1 MPYAAQQWM
10 LDSSIHSPCK
20 VRCQLDAEHPNKRA
34 CLRNKVVLNTCAWR
48 IESSLSHPQ
57 MVLDMTGS
65 YIVPTLILR
74 SPKDRMQLGLA
85 CFRTGKDFLVASYA
99 AWTTLGLQG

>member
-1 MPYAAQQWM
+1 MQRRSAGAHPEVPLTAH
-10 LDSSIHSPCK
+10 SSAKKCFVGCS
-20 VRCQLDAEHPNKRA
+20 
-34 CLRNKVVLNTCAWR
+34 TWR

-74 SPKDRMQLGLA
+74 SSKDRMQLGLA
-85 CFRTGKDFLVASYA
+85 CFRTGKDFLIASCA
-99 AWTTLGLQG
+99 ARTILGLQG

>member
-1 MPYAAQQWM
+1 M
-10 LDSSIHSPCK
+10 LDTMKCWVK
-20 VRCQLDAEHPNKRA
+20 ARVN
-34 CLRNKVVLNTCAWR
+34 CAVDITWR

-65 YIVPTLILR
+65 YIVPMLILR

-85 CFRTGKDFLVASYA
+85 CFRTGKDFLIASCVAK
-99 AWTTLGLQG
+99 TILGLQG